1 MSVENGA
8 PAGRMLNA
16 VEWSLVYLGVA
27 ALENLDR
34 VRLVTGD
41 DSVRPSVSDVLR
53 VLEHVCMVADML
65 NIQDENCGPNVNTAE
80 VIAEIHAKVRV

>member
-1 MSVENGA
+1 MSVENSA

-53 VLEHVCMVADML
+53 ALEHVCLVADML
-65 NIQDENCGPNVNTAE
+65 NINDGGSCPTVNTAE
-80 VIAEIHAKVRV
+80 VIAEIREKVRA

>member
-1 MSVENGA
+1 MSVENSA

-41 DSVRPSVSDVLR
+41 DSVRPSMPDVVR
-53 VLEHVCMVADML
+53 VMEHVSMIADML
-65 NIQDENCGPNVNTAE
+65 NIHDDGIGTTVHIAE
-80 VIAEIHAKVRV
+80 VIAEIHGQVGA

>member
-1 MSVENGA
+1 MSVENSA
-8 PAGRMLNA
+8 PDGRMLNA

-41 DSVRPSVSDVLR
+41 DSVRPSVSDVLCVIER
-53 VLEHVCMVADML
+53 VCTIADML
-65 NIQDENCGPNVNTAE
+65 NIQDDGLGPTANTAE
-80 VIAEIHAKVRV
+80 VIAEIHAKVRA